1 MATTAPAPLS
11 QALNRKKVNPL
22 PAILL
27 AVAAG
32 LIRWDHNRHDG
43 LYFWQ
48 RMAASNSAPASV
60 PAPPPVTK

>member
-1 MATTAPAPLS
+1 LI
-11 QALNRKKVNPL
+11 LL
-22 PAILL
+22 LLLL

-43 LYFWQ
+43 YYFWQ
-48 RMAASNSAPASV
+48 RSAAGSPAPASV